1 MIRCIYCGANVDGE
15 PRICPNCGAPLLHRK
30 NAEVVPPQNT
40 RKQNTENGAKSPPTK
55 KSKKRVFL
63 IVAVIVLMIFS
74 MSMCS
79 GSSSDPIEGEWII
92 YEVLNG
98 DEVTKPYGI
107 EEFAFTFNSDGTGE
121 MSRIEGGFDS
131 FSWEYTENLDGDSSD
146 VRAYT
151 LSYDSGDIE
160 LVFIDQGNL
169 FVLYEEDDILFVFES
184 VD

>member
-1 MIRCIYCGANVDGE
+1 MPRCIYCGANVDGE
-15 PRICPNCGAPLLHRK
+15 MPICPTCGAPLLHRR
-30 NAEVVPPQNT
+30 NTEDVPPQNT
-40 RKQNTENGAKSPPTK
+40 STLDAAYEVKSSPTK
-55 KSKKRVFL
+55 KSKKKLPIIIAVVVLL
-63 IVAVIVLMIFS
+63 ILSI
-74 MSMCS
+74 SMCS

-121 MSRIEGGFDS
+121 MSLIEGGVDS

-151 LSYDSGDIE
+151 LSYASGNTEI
-160 LVFIDQGNL
+160 VFIDQGNL
-169 FVLYEEDDILFVFES
+169 FVLYDEDDIVFIFES
-184 VD
+184 VE